1 MFRRLSI
8 SSAVRPR
15 LRSDVRMLLGLLAT
29 GSLIAIGCTVSA
41 PDAPGGQAP
50 PPSGS
55 VTPPAPGGLPP
66 APPAPPPA
74 PPAPPPPGA
83 TPPAPPVAPEGPPPA
98 PVGMPPAPPVT
109 MPPGMMP
116 PPAPPGPAPLPPN
129 AKEGLPDKALVVY
142 WGQNGTGGRNP
153 GDRTKYEKEL
163 DETCE
168 ENPHYDA
175 LVIGFVINFGDARN
189 ASGGPILNFSFHC
202 EEPYDDKN
210 PTLLRCPQIER
221 GIISCQQKRKKVLL
235 SLGGAS
241 GAYFFTSDAHAEMF
255 AQTTWDMFMG
265 GSSPYRPF
273 GTAIIDG
280 IDLDIEGG
288 PRAGYTAFVRKLR
301 ELTRTDA
308 TRRYLITGAPQCPF
322 PDAYMGPGPFPGTVL
337 GEASNLFDYLWIQ
350 FYNNHCFF
358 GGSTFSEMLASWTK
372 VAGPKIFVGLPA
384 SPDAGGGYVN
394 PGDLGRVT
402 ALIGRGAGS
411 PQGIMLWDASYDR
424 LNVAGSQT
432 YGARVAALLGR

>member
-1 MFRRLSI
+1 MSRRPTIRNDL
-8 SSAVRPR
+8 AFYAP
-15 LRSDVRMLLGLLAT
+15 LAAGALMLF
-29 GSLIAIGCTVSA
+29 GCTVAAPPEAAPGASA
-41 PDAPGGQAP
+41 PRPPGTPTPPGNGGPIDP
-50 PPSGS
+50 PPAGTPP
-55 VTPPAPGGLPP
+55 TPPAPVAPPAGTPP
-66 APPAPPPA
+66 APPA
-74 PPAPPPPGA
+74 
-83 TPPAPPVAPEGPPPA
+83 
-98 PVGMPPAPPVT
+98 

-116 PPAPPGPAPLPPN
+116 PAPPAMPPGMMPPALPPGPPMPAPLPPN

-153 GDRTKYEKEL
+153 GDRTQYEKEL
-163 DETCE
+163 DETCD

-221 GIISCQQKRKKVLL
+221 GIVACQQKRKKVLL

-255 AQTTWDMFMG
+255 AQMTWDMFMG
-265 GSSPYRPF
+265 GSSPIRPF

-301 ELTRTDA
+301 ALSRTDSS
-308 TRRYLITGAPQCPF
+308 RRYLITGAPQCPF

-337 GEASNLFDYLWIQ
+337 GEAADQFDYLWIQ

-358 GGSTFSEMLASWTK
+358 GGSTFADTLASWTG
-372 VAGPKIFVGLPA
+372 VSGPKIFVGLPA
-384 SPDAGGGYVN
+384 SPDAGGGYVTPDN
-394 PGDLGRVT
+394 LARVT
-402 ALIGRGAGS
+402 ALVGRGANS

-424 LNVAGSQT
+424 LNRAGNQT
-432 YGARVAALLGR
+432 YGARVAQLLGR